1 MDRIDKFIYINLAK
15 RKDRRKHIEEELK
28 EYDIPEEKIIRLE
41 AIEHERGALG
51 CSMSHLKACEMF
63 KESGDEVWC
72 FLEDD
77 HYFTKSKKETNDY
90 INKFLD
96 NPSFDVLLGCTCALK
111 GYDIPGSGFTRA
123 SQSSM
128 TSFFIVRRNIVDG
141 LIASHKESIRS
152 FGKDGKRK
160 GIPIDHMWY
169 NIMKV
174 FVFVTPYF
182 KPLGA
187 QLEDYSDIRKKKM
200 NYSNY
205 IKVKITRKLEDS
217 KK

>member
-1 MDRIDKFIYINLAK
+1 MERIDKFIYINLAK
-15 RKDRRKHIEEELK
+15 REDRRKHIEDELK

-41 AIEHERGALG
+41 AVEHERGIIG
-51 CSMSHLKACEMF
+51 CAMSHLKACEMF

-77 HYFTKSKKETNDY
+77 HYFTKSKKETDGY
-90 INKFLD
+90 IAQFLD
-96 NPSFDVLLGCTCALK
+96 SPEFDVLLGCTCALK
-111 GYDIPGSGFTRA
+111 GYDIPGTSFTRA
-123 SQSSM
+123 TQSSM
-128 TSFFIVRRNIVDG
+128 TSFFIAKRNIIDA

-160 GIPIDHMWY
+160 GIHLDHMWY
-169 NIMKV
+169 NLMKV

-205 IKVKITRKLEDS
+205 IKVKITRKLGDS
-217 KK
+217 K

>member
-15 RKDRRKHIEEELK
+15 RVDRKEHIENELK
-28 EYDIPEEKIIRLE
+28 EYDIPPEKIIRLE
-41 AIEHERGALG
+41 AVEHERGIIG
-51 CSMSHLKACEMF
+51 CAMSHLKACEMF
-63 KESGDEVWC
+63 RDSKDEVWC

-77 HYFTKSKKETNDY
+77 HYFTKSKKETNGY
-90 INKFLD
+90 VAQFLD
-96 NPSFDVLLGCTCALK
+96 NPEFDVLLGCTCALK
-111 GYDIPGSGFTRA
+111 GYDIPGTSFTRA
-123 SQSSM
+123 TQSSM
-128 TSFFIVRRNIVDG
+128 TSFFIAKRNIIDA

-160 GIPIDHMWY
+160 GIHLDHMWY
-169 NIMKV
+169 NLMKV

-205 IKVKITRKLEDS
+205 IKVKITRKLGD
-217 KK
+217 K

>member
-15 RKDRRKHIEEELK
+15 REDRRKHIEDELK
-28 EYDIPEEKIIRLE
+28 EYGVPPEKIIRLE
-41 AIEHERGALG
+41 AVEHERGIIG
-51 CSMSHLKACEMF
+51 CAMSHLKATEMF
-63 KESGDEVWC
+63 RDSGDKVWC

-77 HYFTKSKKETNDY
+77 NYFTKSKKETDGY
-90 INKFLD
+90 IHQFLD
-96 NPSFDVLLGCTCALK
+96 NDEFDVLLGCTCALK
-111 GYDIPGSGFTRA
+111 GYDIPGTSFTRA

-128 TSFFIVRRNIVDG
+128 TSFFIAKRNIIDA

-160 GIPIDHMWY
+160 GIHLDHMWY
-169 NIMKV
+169 NLMKV

-187 QLEDYSDIRKKKM
+187 QLEDFSDIRKKKM

-205 IKVKITRKLEDS
+205 IKVKITRKLGD
-217 KK
+217 K